1 MEQRTIDF
9 LRRLL
14 DAPGPSGYEES
25 PSRVW
30 REEAATFADA
40 VSHDVL
46 GNSFARVNGTSSDP
60 AAPAVIFVGH
70 IDEIGFVI
78 THVDDDGYLWF
89 TTIGGW
95 DTEVIVGQ
103 RVRIVG
109 EQGEVVGLIG
119 KKAAHLLRKE
129 DREKP
134 TELRDLWIDVGA
146 ADRAEAL
153 ARVGVGDVAV
163 LHHEFVQL
171 TPDRCASRCMDNRVG
186 AFLALEAARL
196 LSADRPE
203 LPVIAVAATQE
214 ETSFGGAEVASFTL
228 APKVAIALDLTHTTD
243 YPGAD
248 KKAHGEVRVGG
259 GPVLHRG
266 VTLNHK
272 VFLALREAA
281 RELGLACPV
290 QASGAHSHTDA
301 DVMIKA
307 GAGTATG
314 LVSVPTRYMHS
325 PNEIVSL
332 SDIDRAAQLLATF
345 ARGVSVDADFRP

>member
-1 MEQRTIDF
+1 MI
-9 LRRLL
+9 
-14 DAPGPSGYEES
+14 
-25 PSRVW
+25 
-30 REEAATFADA
+30 
-40 VSHDVL
+40 
-46 GNSFARVNGTSSDP
+46 GNSFARVNGTASDP

-89 TTIGGW
+89 APIGGW

-103 RVRIVG
+103 RVRILG
-109 EQGEVVGLIG
+109 EQGEVLGLIG

-134 TELRDLWIDVGA
+134 TELGALWIDIGA
-146 ADRAEAL
+146 AGRAEAL
-153 ARVGVGDVAV
+153 SRVAVGDVAV
-163 LHHEFVQL
+163 LDQQLVQL
-171 TPDRCASRCMDNRVG
+171 TPDRYASRCMDNRVG

-196 LSADRPE
+196 LSASRPE

-214 ETSFGGAEVASFTL
+214 ETSFGGAEVAAFTL
-228 APKVAIALDLTHTTD
+228 SPKVAIALDLTHTTD

-248 KKAHGEVRVGG
+248 KKTHGEVRVGG

-266 VTLNHK
+266 VTLNDK
-272 VFLALREAA
+272 VFLALRSAA
-281 RELGLACPV
+281 RNLGLDCPV
-290 QASGAHSHTDA
+290 QGSGAQSHTDA
-301 DVMIKA
+301 DGMIKS
-307 GAGTATG
+307 GVGVATG

-332 SDIDRAAQLLATF
+332 SDIGRAAQLLAEF
-345 ARGVSVDADFRP
+345 ARGVTVDADFRP